1 LITVYRK
8 LIPGYDEN
16 PGFQQERELF
26 MKIGV
31 TGSIAYDYLMTF
43 PGHFRDH
50 FLEDKLDKI
59 SLSFLVERMVKRRGG
74 IAPNI
79 GYSMALLG
87 EEPVLFGTVG
97 VDFQEYREWLDK
109 IGVDTSGICVIQ
121 NEFTASFFATTDRD
135 NNQIASF
142 YPGAMGHAEEVRLK
156 DWSGPKLDL
165 VVISPNDP
173 EAMKAYVNEA
183 QDLNIPYLY
192 DPSQQIVRLTGAELK
207 TGVEAAFALFVNEYE
222 YCLIQKHTEMSEA
235 ELESMLPLMVV
246 TSGGDG
252 AVITANGEQYQIPI
266 VPPQKIVDP
275 TGVGDAF
282 RGGFL
287 TGYSRGFD
295 WELCGQMGN
304 LAATYCLESDGPQGH
319 NYSIGEYIERFRNH
333 YDDGGQL
340 DQLLSK

>member
-1 LITVYRK
+1 
-8 LIPGYDEN
+8 
-16 PGFQQERELF
+16 

-43 PGHFRDH
+43 PGHFQDH

-59 SLSFLVERMVKRRGG
+59 SLSFLVNRMVKRRGG

-87 EEPVLFGTVG
+87 ADPVLFGTVG
-97 VDFQEYREWLDK
+97 EDFHEYRDWLEE
-109 IGVDTSGICVIQ
+109 IGVDTSGIHVIED
-121 NEFTASFFATTDRD
+121 EFTASFFATTDDD

-142 YPGAMGHAEEVRLK
+142 YPGAMGHAVEVKLA
-156 DWSGPKLDL
+156 DWSGQQLDL

-207 TGVEAAFALFVNEYE
+207 AGVEAAFALFVNEYE
-222 YCLIQKHTEMSEA
+222 YCLIQKHTEMSEL
-235 ELESMLPLMVV
+235 ELESLLPLMVE
-246 TSGGDG
+246 TKGEDG
-252 AVITANGEQYQIPI
+252 AVITADGAQYQIPV
-266 VPPQKIVDP
+266 VPPQQIVDP

-282 RGGFL
+282 RGGFI
-287 TGYSRGFD
+287 TGYSRGFG

-319 NYSIGEYIERFRNH
+319 IYTMGEYIERFRNH
-333 YDDGGQL
+333 FDDEGQL
-340 DQLLSK
+340 DQLLSE

>member
-1 LITVYRK
+1 
-8 LIPGYDEN
+8 
-16 PGFQQERELF
+16 

-43 PGHFRDH
+43 PGHFQDH

-59 SLSFLVERMVKRRGG
+59 SLSFLVNRMVKRRGG

-87 EEPVLFGTVG
+87 ADPVLFGTVG
-97 VDFQEYREWLDK
+97 EDFRGYRDWLEE
-109 IGVDTSGICVIQ
+109 IGVDTSGVRVIAD
-121 NEFTASFFATTDRD
+121 EFTASFFATTDDD

-142 YPGAMGHAEEVRLK
+142 YPGAMGHAAEVKLA
-156 DWSGPKLDL
+156 DWSGQKLDL

-173 EAMKAYVNEA
+173 EAMKAYVEES
-183 QDLNIPYLY
+183 QSLNIPYLY
-192 DPSQQIVRLTGAELK
+192 DPSQQIVRLTGSELK
-207 TGVEAAFALFVNEYE
+207 SGVQTAFALFVNEYE

-235 ELESMLPLMVV
+235 ELESLLPMMVV
-246 TSGGDG
+246 TRGGDG
-252 AVITANGEQYQIPI
+252 AVITADGDQYQIPV
-266 VPPQKIVDP
+266 VPPRQIVDP

-287 TGYSRGFD
+287 TGYSRGFG

-319 NYSIGEYIERFRNH
+319 IYSIGEYIERFRIH
-333 YDDGGQL
+333 FDDEGQL
-340 DQLLSK
+340 DQLLSE